1 MDRGMISPRPVADAN
16 DRERTERGW
25 ITSMRAGDERAF
37 ESMYRAYVA
46 GMCALA
52 NSYVDSREDAEEIV
66 QDVFRS
72 IWEQRF
78 SVGME
83 RGMGPYLYAAV
94 RNRALNVLRDRRAE
108 LSRHDRVMRNDS
120 IEAVDA
126 GSASAENILAAKD
139 FTEALDRTVAAMPPR
154 CREVFSLL
162 RYKHLSYAEVAVVL
176 AISRKTVEIHMGR
189 ALAIL
194 RERLAPWIEDMR
206 EGA

>member
-1 MDRGMISPRPVADAN
+1 MTSPSSLN
-16 DRERTERGW
+16 DEHERERIERGW
-25 ITSMRAGDERAF
+25 IASIRAGEEPAF
-37 ESMYRAYVA
+37 ESMYRTYVA
-46 GMCALA
+46 GMCAFA
-52 NSYVDSREDAEEIV
+52 NSYTSAHEDAEEIV

-78 SVGME
+78 TIEMN

-108 LSRHDRVMRNDS
+108 LSLLDRFERNES
-120 IEAVDA
+120 IDA
-126 GSASAENILAAKD
+126 AGAHTVSAENILAAKD
-139 FTEALDRTVAAMPPR
+139 FTDALDRTIATMPPR

-189 ALAIL
+189 ALSIL
-194 RERLAPWIEDMR
+194 RDQLAPWIEELRD
-206 EGA
+206 GS